1 MARNGIFSQT
11 IYVFVLTYQISSFY
25 HNSNN
30 RGVILPPPPT
40 SKQTP
45 KKPNHIKV
53 KSYLIALFQ
62 LFFRLAYSPQF
73 YITEYVRTLK
83 RWQHLRIVSK
93 FHFYCYVNLGVLIK
107 LCPIKLLEKHI
118 FLYLKVSGNQPWKKA
133 RCSTLT

>member
-1 MARNGIFSQT
+1 MLNIIKNTDISKVKVLARNGIFSET
-11 IYVFVLTYQISSFY
+11 TYVFVLTYQISSFY

-83 RWQHLRIVSK
+83 R
-93 FHFYCYVNLGVLIK
+93 
-107 LCPIKLLEKHI
+107 
-118 FLYLKVSGNQPWKKA
+118 
-133 RCSTLT
+133 